1 MSRPADDD
9 DPEIE
14 VAPLRAPLVRAPRA
28 TNPAIDNVITS
39 GEIAP
44 RSHVVRSTQQNLP
57 LLPRPPET
65 AASGSLPAAPRGSLR
80 WLWFAGVLVGALG
93 VAGLTVLRPMTA
105 PPAVAAV
112 PTTDVEALA
121 ELVGTTFDGETRAV
135 QVRAEAIASS
145 SMLRAAIQTDART
158 LSDMSKDRDVVF
170 PIAAHELLEVV
181 QLRDGARTSLLRLPA
196 GRAAPETPAPAPG
209 ATRLA
214 QTDGLLGV
222 VVDVPVLNAQD
233 GSVGGE
239 VVLAAPLDLARI
251 KSHVPARASGVTLIG
266 AGAPILLAGT
276 ATATPPSLTLPV
288 PYTVAGAAPLAL
300 VVYLPAAPVIAP
312 TPPSW
317 FQPARLGC
325 LGLAGLCLVFFLLGL
340 VLRARRA

>member
-14 VAPLRAPLVRAPRA
+14 VAPLRAPLVRTPRA

-44 RSHVVRSTQQNLP
+44 RSLVVRSTQQNLP

-65 AASGSLPAAPRGSLR
+65 AAAGSLSAAPRRGLR
-80 WLWFAGVLVGALG
+80 WLWFAGVLVGGIG
-93 VAGLTVLRPMTA
+93 VAGLTYLRPLT
-105 PPAVAAV
+105 PPPPVAAP

-145 SMLRAAIQTDART
+145 SMLRAAIQTDAQT

-170 PIAAHELLEVV
+170 PIGAHEVLEVV

-196 GRAAPETPAPAPG
+196 GTPAPETPAPAPG
-209 ATRLA
+209 TTRLA
-214 QTDGLLGV
+214 QTAGALGV

-251 KSHVPARASGVTLIG
+251 KSHVPARAAAVVLTG

-276 ATATPPSLTLPV
+276 AAATPPSLTLPV

-300 VVYLPAAPVIAP
+300 AVYLPAAAVTAP
-312 TPPSW
+312 SPPSW
-317 FQPARLGC
+317 FQPVRLGS
-325 LGLAGLCLVFFLLGL
+325 LGLAGLCLVLFLLSL
-340 VLRARRA
+340 LLRARRA